1 MNKISEWIVK
11 KRWLILVVATL
22 LLVPSAFGYI
32 HTKVNYDIL
41 TYLPDT
47 DESRIGQDFLDQDFN
62 MATTTMITVENL
74 SVYQTESLKQDILAI
89 DGVKDVLWSDQLL
102 DQTIPST
109 MLPEDIRSFF
119 YNHEG
124 ATMMMVTFEEE
135 GTSERTMQAIKDIK
149 SVLREDCF
157 IGGMSAITVDM
168 QELFDSEI
176 IYYILIAV
184 ALVMIVLLLG
194 MESWLAPVIFMIS
207 IVYPIV
213 YNYGTNIFLG
223 EISFITKALATV
235 LQLGVTM
242 DFSIFLLHRYQ
253 EEKELTKTR
262 EEAMARAISHT
273 FASIA
278 GSSTTTIAGFLAMCM
293 MSLTL
298 GKDIGLVMA
307 KGVFLGVICTVTIL
321 PSLLMAFDRVIEKY
335 YHRPILPSFNKMGDF
350 VVKHYLAI
358 FIVFLVLMVPFGLA
372 QRKVDVYYT
381 LFDAMPEDLVAIQ
394 GTNRLKDDFNMTTT
408 HFILVDKDLS
418 SQNKADL
425 IQQIEQLDGINQ
437 VLGYEKFFGSML
449 PAAILP
455 NQLTDIF
462 ESDRYSLILANSSYK
477 AGSDL
482 QNEQL
487 NKMSQIVKQY
497 DANGL
502 IAGEGAMT
510 KDLIETAD
518 VDFSNVSVTSILAVF
533 VIIMIVFKS
542 FLIPIL
548 LVASIEAA
556 IAINMGMS
564 YFSGACL
571 PFIAS
576 IVVGTIQLGA
586 TVDYAILMTTRF
598 REERRLGKDAKEAC
612 RLALVNSAPSIVT
625 SALAFFAATV
635 GVALVSKIEL
645 IQSLCALL
653 ARGALISMVV
663 ILCVLPAILIIFN
676 KAIEKTSKD
685 WLKGE
690 MNHESI

>member
-11 KRWLILVVATL
+11 KRWLILIAAVI

-47 DESRIGQDFLDQDFN
+47 DESRIGENILDEDFN

-74 SVYQTESLKQDILAI
+74 PVRETELLKEDILNI
-89 DGVKDVLWSDQLL
+89 DGVKDVMWSDQII
-102 DQTIPST
+102 DNTIPSAI
-109 MLPEDIRSFF
+109 LPEDIRSFF
-119 YNHEG
+119 YNNEG
-124 ATMMMVTFEEE
+124 ATMMMVTFEEA
-135 GTSERTMQAIKDIK
+135 GTSQRTMQAIKDIK

-176 IYYILIAV
+176 ILYIATAV
-184 ALVMIVLLLG
+184 ALVMVVLLLG
-194 MESWLAPVIFMIS
+194 MESWLAPVVFMIS
-207 IVYPIV
+207 IIFPIV
-213 YNYGTNIFLG
+213 YNYGTNVFLG

-253 EEKELTKTR
+253 EEKPKTATR
-262 EEAMARAISHT
+262 EEAMAHAIANT
-273 FASIA
+273 FSSIA
-278 GSSTTTIAGFLAMCM
+278 GSSTTTIAGFLAMCTM
-293 MSLTL
+293 TLTL

-307 KGVFLGVICTVTIL
+307 KGVFFGVICTVTIL
-321 PSLLMAFDRVIEKY
+321 PSLLMAFDKVIEKY
-335 YHRPILPSFNKMGDF
+335 HHQPVLPSFKKFGNF
-350 VVKHYLAI
+350 VVNHYMAI
-358 FIVFLVLMVPFGLA
+358 FAVFILLVIPFGMA
-372 QRKVDVYYT
+372 QNKVDVYYT
-381 LFDAMPEDLVAIQ
+381 LFDSMPDELPAIQ
-394 GTNRLKDDFNMTTT
+394 GTNRLKEDFDMTTT
-408 HFILVDKDLS
+408 HFILVDKNLS
-418 SQNKADL
+418 SQDKAEL
-425 IQQIEQLDGINQ
+425 TKQVEQLDGISQ
-437 VLGYEKFFGSML
+437 VLSYEKFFGSMI
-449 PAAILP
+449 PATIMP
-455 NQLTDIF
+455 SQLTDIF
-462 ESDRYSLILANSSYK
+462 ESENYSMILANSSYK

-487 NKMSQIVKQY
+487 DQMQRIVKSY
-497 DANGL
+497 DPDGL
-502 IAGEGAMT
+502 ITGEGAMT

-518 VDFSNVSVTSILAVF
+518 VDFANVNVTSIAAVF

-542 FLIPIL
+542 LSVPVL

-556 IAINMGMS
+556 IAINMGTS
-564 YFSGACL
+564 YFSGDCL

-598 REERRLGKDAKEAC
+598 REERRSGNAVKEAA
-612 RLALVNSAPSIVT
+612 RTALVSSAPSIVT

-635 GVALVSKIEL
+635 GVALVSEIEL

-653 ARGALISMVV
+653 ARGAIVSMIV

-676 KAIEKTSKD
+676 KIVEKTSKD
-685 WLKGE
+685 WLKGGFS
-690 MNHESI
+690 HE